1 MFAPVR
7 VFGRIRYCISERKI
21 DPSLAFAKSIKRDN
35 IYLYK
40 LFQCDSVKT
49 TSGKDADTAEHK
61 PTDDHSVDTAPDQV
75 NVDEIQIIPIQK
87 SNEDH
92 CVNKAYQ
99 VTDNADVLNN
109 PNQEKF
115 LDVSCVPHCKH
126 HDKFHVSPTVKCCL
140 CMKMMHID
148 CCNVSENEAQG
159 YWTCL
164 QCRSLPQLVLSI
176 QQQVSTILKL
186 LSEMDSQQ
194 PYNKLQQS
202 ICDISA
208 NLSPVEGLMEN
219 ISSFQ
224 SSDHSTPIREGNQTG
239 DSPSEY
245 TSFKSMIDP
254 SKTITPNLSS
264 TEISFYGDS
273 SIKEAETTHKQ
284 QSWQQNDRS
293 RMKSNNERP
302 VKITVLGDSITK
314 HIKADSLADSLEAHV
329 EKNSQVYTLDI
340 ASSLAPTIESDI
352 VLLHIGTNHL
362 KRETADVTIK
372 KIRKLEDQ
380 LAANKKVKQVI
391 LSSIVHRDDC
401 PRKRIHLVN
410 TALEISAERQGWT
423 YLSK

>member
-1 MFAPVR
+1 MPV
-7 VFGRIRYCISERKI
+7 V
-21 DPSLAFAKSIKRDN
+21 SICTPA
-35 IYLYK
+35 L
-40 LFQCDSVKT
+40 ST
-49 TSGKDADTAEHK
+49 MS
-61 PTDDHSVDTAPDQV
+61 
-75 NVDEIQIIPIQK
+75 NVGG
-87 SNEDH
+87 
-92 CVNKAYQ
+92 
-99 VTDNADVLNN
+99 LNMYS
-109 PNQEKF
+109 K
-115 LDVSCVPHCKH
+115 
-126 HDKFHVSPTVKCCL
+126 
-140 CMKMMHID
+140 
-148 CCNVSENEAQG
+148 
-159 YWTCL
+159 
-164 QCRSLPQLVLSI
+164 
-176 QQQVSTILKL
+176 
-186 LSEMDSQQ
+186 Q

-224 SSDHSTPIREGNQTG
+224 SSHHSTPIKEGNQTG

-245 TSFKSMIDP
+245 TSFKPMIDP

-273 SIKEAETTHKQ
+273 SINEAETTYKQPSRSYKKSDGLIKEAETTHKQ

-340 ASSLAPTIESDI
+340 ASSLAPTVESDI

-362 KRETADVTIK
+362 KRESADVTIK

-423 YLSK
+423 YLSNKAISQRSLSSDKVHLNHHGVKTLTNNFCDALSCVTHLIRNLSHFQKIKCIEII